1 VGEVKYQFRS
11 WRPAVRVFALALVL
25 AAIPLPGLAEESNK
39 PFPTPGLKAS
49 IASAAA
55 SGTVT
60 LEQAKPSAAPAEAQ
74 VGSKSFFKTPI
85 GVVVL
90 AVMAAGTG
98 YAIYSANHDRIPP
111 TGR

>member
-1 VGEVKYQFRS
+1 VGEVKHQFQS

-25 AAIPLPGLAEESNK
+25 AAIPLPGLAEETNT
-39 PFPTPGLKAS
+39 PAPAPGLKAS
-49 IASAAA
+49 IARAAA
-55 SGTVT
+55 SGSVT
-60 LEQAKPSAAPAEAQ
+60 LEQAKPPAAPVEAQ

-98 YAIYSANHDRIPP
+98 YAIYSSSHDRIAP